1 MYQIEEGI
9 NVGDLAPDFSMAD
22 TGGNMVTL
30 SGFRGKKNV
39 LLAFYRGESDL
50 YSINWLNALKSDYLE
65 IRGLDTDVIAISAD
79 RANKEIFMKE
89 KYDLP
94 FPLVPDPGCKAINA
108 YKVYDDFTHTATC
121 AAFIIDRNGKIYH
134 KYVSRAP
141 PDLPDNT
148 ELIRILR
155 NLE

>member
-9 NVGDLAPDFSMAD
+9 NVGDLAPEFSMAD
-22 TGGNMVTL
+22 TGGKTVTL
-30 SGFRGKKNV
+30 ADFRGKKNV

-50 YSINWLNALKSDYLE
+50 YSINWLNALKNDYLE

-89 KYDLP
+89 KYDIP
-94 FPLVPDPGCKAINA
+94 FPLIPDPGCKVINA
-108 YKVYDDFTHTATC
+108 YKVYDDFTRTATC
-121 AAFIIDRNGKIYH
+121 AAFIIDRDGKIYH

-141 PDLPDNT
+141 PDLPDDT
-148 ELIRILR
+148 ELIRIIR